1 MKKFTIIGLA
11 VCLAFALA
19 APVMAADVDF
29 SGDYRA
35 RGFYTEH
42 YDLDKDTA
50 SNAYMDMRFRL
61 QTVFK
66 VNDILSVTTR
76 FDAMDDR
83 KWEGKGGTGGVDFD
97 RAYMTIKAP
106 IGSFYVGR
114 MAAAAW
120 GTLFLDSETS
130 MDRIKYVKK
139 IDNLTLYAIFQKN
152 AENDDYFANRKKAY
166 FDAYEAA
173 IDAGATPAQA
183 DAAGNAAYAGV
194 RADAADEDSET
205 YYLLGKYKMENVTSG
220 LLLAFTND
228 KTNANAT
235 RHKYTAMPYFVSK
248 FGPLEVQG
256 ELAYNWGETDFDAA
270 GVADRDIKE
279 LAYNLE
285 ATYNFGPAS
294 VMAGYAFVSG
304 DDDTDPN
311 EDSAYGSVGAD
322 WEKLFILTYDETPVN
337 ELGGFFNLSSK
348 DNDVGAKI
356 FYGGATFSPLDNL
369 ELGVVVGSADADEVP
384 AGVEDDFGIEY
395 DLTLNWKIY
404 DNLTYTAIA
413 AFLDAGDIWK
423 AGFADVEIEDT
434 YALFHQLELSF

>member
-11 VCLAFALA
+11 ICLAFALA
-19 APVMAADVDF
+19 TPAMAADVDF
-29 SGDYRA
+29 SGDYRV

-42 YDLDKDTA
+42 WDLDKDSA

-76 FDAMDDR
+76 FDAFDDR
-83 KWEGKGGTGGVDFD
+83 VWGTDATSGAANNIEFD

-106 IGSFYVGR
+106 IGTFVIGR
-114 MAAAAW
+114 MIAGVW
-120 GTLFLDSETS
+120 GTSFLDGEVDR
-130 MDRIKYVKK
+130 DRIKYVKK

-152 AENDDYFANRKKAY
+152 TENDANL
-166 FDAYEAA
+166 DVS
-173 IDAGATPAQA
+173 DQ
-183 DAAGNAAYAGV
+183 
-194 RADAADEDSET
+194 DSDT
-205 YYLLGKYKMENVTSG
+205 YYLLGKYKTENITSG
-220 LLLAFTND
+220 LLLAFTNN
-228 KTNANAT
+228 KTNPIQT
-235 RHKYTAMPYFVSK
+235 THTYTAMPYFVSQ
-248 FGPLEVQG
+248 FGPLAIQG
-256 ELAYNWGETDFDAA
+256 ELGYKWGETDFDAA
-270 GVADRDIKE
+270 GVADRDIKK

-304 DDDTDPN
+304 DDGTDPDEN
-311 EDSAYGSVGAD
+311 TAYGNVGAD
-322 WEKLFILTYDETPVN
+322 WEKLFILTYDEAPVDN
-337 ELGGFFNLSSK
+337 LGGIGNLAQTSAYGSK
-348 DNDVGAKI
+348 I
-356 FYGGATFSPLDNL
+356 IYGGANFSPLDNL
-369 ELGVVVGSADADEVP
+369 ELGVVVGTADADEVQL
-384 AGVEDDFGIEY
+384 VNQEDDLGVEY

-423 AGFADVEIEDT
+423 GGVAAAEVENT